1 MKKIRTKFLPL
12 LLALV
17 TILSLLPTSAFAASK
32 TGSGIQI
39 TQNQAYWSTRLLAN
53 GTPYSYRPPL
63 ADGKLV
69 YCMDSGLGYHYATK
83 SFLDSFTWTSGSGA
97 DADAVLQSAI
107 TNSGLSEMDAMTI
120 ENVKWMMTYLND
132 CKASNVGQL
141 FMAVQTY
148 VWENQ
153 SYKGEPGG
161 DGDAGGYANADTY
174 ELYLSLIDDLLAKKA
189 AEDAEFL
196 KQIEAYKAQGI
207 EASIVEDAS
216 AKWAVFAISSNR
228 KNQSFFNY
236 YGPRKLSVGEAKPD
250 QPEQP
255 TGGTG
260 KITLKKTAAGTLKG
274 LPGARYS
281 IYFNGQIVGSD
292 VTGESGELHIEDAA
306 TGLWT
311 FVETAAPSG
320 YCLDPTPKSVYV
332 DVSEGDREYT
342 VAAVNYAM
350 PSMIIYKED
359 AQTSA
364 PVPGTVLSVK
374 SVTGAYST
382 SVKIGESG
390 SATLEGL
397 EPGVYVVSEE
407 SVPEPYILS
416 NTEQTVALRPG
427 KTTEVHF
434 QDYKKPGLEILKKN
448 IANMDPIPDMTY
460 KVEQIDGSF
469 ETTVTTD
476 LRGRAFLAD
485 LPVGSYRISEVGGP
499 SNVILSEIPQVIYL
513 EAGCTRTV
521 TFFNAIKPTL
531 TVLKQN
537 SVTSDPLPGA
547 KLHIYYASD
556 NTSTGEMH
564 DLGVFYSNEE
574 GKVILTDAERG
585 WYKIVEESCPQGFG
599 FLDGE
604 AVQEFYLEE
613 NTSKTVIIRNV
624 PLSALVGFK
633 YDTKTG
639 KGIPGCR
646 FELRY
651 LSGNTSG
658 TGGTVIGTYVTGP
671 NGAFTVTGL
680 KKGTYICEE
689 VSSDGNHI
697 IDSEP
702 QTVWISGEDQDVVI
716 IRFGNSPFGSLLITK
731 LSDDNKR
738 SPIPNTD
745 FLLTYSDGTFVGND
759 NGIYTTNAAGE
770 ILVDG
775 LEPGVTII
783 VREVRAAAGFLLDES
798 PQHIQIKS
806 GETVHLQ
813 FLNKPLGNLIIKKN
827 SSAPTQEAVPG
838 AEFEITYA
846 DGSYVDAAGGTI
858 SSNGRYVTDEHGE
871 IRISGIVGTV
881 VVTEI
886 KSGPGYQLDE
896 ANRTQTVTINPGD
909 TQTLQFYNTPISK
922 VEFIKVDEN
931 DRSVRIPDT
940 TIEVRRLDGA
950 LVTTLV
956 TSESGQAFA
965 QLEDGS
971 YYAVETVANPKYQLD
986 SITGYGYATTVGSCW
1001 LAPLVEA
1008 GEGVNMSFLVKRQSK
1023 EKILSKIAQTTMVN
1037 RSRMRDVG
1045 DTRQD
1050 YEELDSAI
1058 NSGLYL
1064 KDVMNRQGEDF
1075 YYMHT
1080 LIEVTAPDP
1089 ETLEQRATEVEKL
1102 CVSVDM
1108 IARRCDY
1115 KNEQAFLSS
1124 LPILALD
1131 PDIERK
1137 ARRNALT
1144 SGVAAAFPFAS
1155 YELSDHNGIFL
1166 GLNLY
1171 NRSPVFLDPYD
1182 DYKYTNGNWWI
1193 GGSTGAGKTVTLQ
1206 CLGGRLRQQ
1215 GKRVIIIAPKKGHE
1229 FRPLCEKLGG
1239 LYLRMSPSS
1248 KDCPNLMAIR
1258 RKSLDSYAKL
1268 KNIAAR
1274 DDSVL
1279 ADKISQLIIWFALK
1293 KKDLSEE
1300 DKSRL
1305 DSSLVEVYGRYGITF
1320 DNSSIVDENG
1330 DFRTMPIISDWYDVL
1345 SQNPDTRYLSVVLS
1359 RYVTGSAAAM
1369 ASRNSIDLDNK
1380 YIVLDLSGMP
1390 DDMIADGTF
1399 WATSIAYDL
1408 IMSCESDLS
1417 ALLADEL
1424 WSLVGATANPQ
1435 AAGFVLEMV
1444 KTIRGLGGIAVTS
1457 TQGMQDLFGL
1467 DGGSYGKGIL
1477 DASRIKLVM
1486 QMEEQEARLIQ
1497 DKLNL
1502 SEDEVRQITRFRRGE
1517 GLLCIGY
1524 NHVPV
1529 AFHTTPKEYEAI
1541 TTSPTDLRRG
1551 RSEYGDE

>member
-1 MKKIRTKFLPL
+1 MQVKKKPRNAAAKKIQKASPKEKRTKKKQNEQPL
-12 LLALV
+12 LKRV
-17 TILSLLPTSAFAASK
+17 IF
-32 TGSGIQI
+32 GEE
-39 TQNQAYWSTRLLAN
+39 
-53 GTPYSYRPPL
+53 RP
-63 ADGKLV
+63 
-69 YCMDSGLGYHYATK
+69 
-83 SFLDSFTWTSGSGA
+83 
-97 DADAVLQSAI
+97 
-107 TNSGLSEMDAMTI
+107 
-120 ENVKWMMTYLND
+120 
-132 CKASNVGQL
+132 
-141 FMAVQTY
+141 
-148 VWENQ
+148 
-153 SYKGEPGG
+153 
-161 DGDAGGYANADTY
+161 
-174 ELYLSLIDDLLAKKA
+174 DL
-189 AEDAEFL
+189 
-196 KQIEAYKAQGI
+196 
-207 EASIVEDAS
+207 
-216 AKWAVFAISSNR
+216 
-228 KNQSFFNY
+228 
-236 YGPRKLSVGEAKPD
+236 
-250 QPEQP
+250 
-255 TGGTG
+255 
-260 KITLKKTAAGTLKG
+260 
-274 LPGARYS
+274 
-281 IYFNGQIVGSD
+281 
-292 VTGESGELHIEDAA
+292 
-306 TGLWT
+306 
-311 FVETAAPSG
+311 
-320 YCLDPTPKSVYV
+320 
-332 DVSEGDREYT
+332 
-342 VAAVNYAM
+342 
-350 PSMIIYKED
+350 
-359 AQTSA
+359 
-364 PVPGTVLSVK
+364 
-374 SVTGAYST
+374 
-382 SVKIGESG
+382 
-390 SATLEGL
+390 
-397 EPGVYVVSEE
+397 
-407 SVPEPYILS
+407 
-416 NTEQTVALRPG
+416 TE
-427 KTTEVHF
+427 
-434 QDYKKPGLEILKKN
+434 
-448 IANMDPIPDMTY
+448 
-460 KVEQIDGSF
+460 
-469 ETTVTTD
+469 
-476 LRGRAFLAD
+476 
-485 LPVGSYRISEVGGP
+485 
-499 SNVILSEIPQVIYL
+499 L
-513 EAGCTRTV
+513 EAGSTTILDILAPTTV
-521 TFFNAIKPTL
+521 
-531 TVLKQN
+531 
-537 SVTSDPLPGA
+537 
-547 KLHIYYASD
+547 
-556 NTSTGEMH
+556 
-564 DLGVFYSNEE
+564 
-574 GKVILTDAERG
+574 
-585 WYKIVEESCPQGFG
+585 
-599 FLDGE
+599 
-604 AVQEFYLEE
+604 
-613 NTSKTVIIRNV
+613 
-624 PLSALVGFK
+624 
-633 YDTKTG
+633 DTKR
-639 KGIPGCR
+639 KD
-646 FELRY
+646 
-651 LSGNTSG
+651 
-658 TGGTVIGTYVTGP
+658 YV
-671 NGAFTVTGL
+671 V
-680 KKGTYICEE
+680 
-689 VSSDGNHI
+689 
-697 IDSEP
+697 
-702 QTVWISGEDQDVVI
+702 
-716 IRFGNSPFGSLLITK
+716 
-731 LSDDNKR
+731 
-738 SPIPNTD
+738 
-745 FLLTYSDGTFVGND
+745 
-759 NGIYTTNAAGE
+759 
-770 ILVDG
+770 VDG
-775 LEPGVTII
+775 VY
-783 VREVRAAAGFLLDES
+783 
-798 PQHIQIKS
+798 H
-806 GETVHLQ
+806 
-813 FLNKPLGNLIIKKN
+813 
-827 SSAPTQEAVPG
+827 
-838 AEFEITYA
+838 TYL
-846 DGSYVDAAGGTI
+846 Y
-858 SSNGRYVTDEHGE
+858 
-871 IRISGIVGTV
+871 
-881 VVTEI
+881 
-886 KSGPGYQLDE
+886 
-896 ANRTQTVTINPGD
+896 
-909 TQTLQFYNTPISK
+909 
-922 VEFIKVDEN
+922 
-931 DRSVRIPDT
+931 
-940 TIEVRRLDGA
+940 
-950 LVTTLV
+950 
-956 TSESGQAFA
+956 
-965 QLEDGS
+965 
-971 YYAVETVANPKYQLD
+971 
-986 SITGYGYATTVGSCW
+986 ITGYGYATTVGSCW

-1293 KKDLSEE
+1293 KKDLSEA

-1369 ASRNSIDLDNK
+1369 ASRNNIDLDNK

-1435 AAGFVLEMV
+1435 TAGFVLEMV

-1457 TQGMQDLFGL
+1457 TQGMQDFFGWE
-1467 DGGSYGKGIL
+1467 GGSYGKGIL